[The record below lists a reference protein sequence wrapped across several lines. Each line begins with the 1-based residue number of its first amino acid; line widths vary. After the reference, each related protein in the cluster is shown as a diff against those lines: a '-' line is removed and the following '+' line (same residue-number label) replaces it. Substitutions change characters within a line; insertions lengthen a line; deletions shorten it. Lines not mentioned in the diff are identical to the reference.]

1 MAGTRLQASGDSR
14 QVQGWASDRGLTAA
28 SGSQILRLPRWRRV
42 AETAASDAVVM
53 FLERFSTAVI
63 VLDRCAC
70 LKSLRFESCWSG
82 RRRWTLRS
90 GFTEPRKACQGASR
104 WCSDISFARRRSRC
118 RPNIAEGFSRHSRPT
133 YVNHL
138 WIAHGSGAELE
149 TQVEVGRRVDL
160 IDMRSSE
167 MLIADAQE
175 VGRMLNGL
183 VRSLELTA
191 SEET

>member
-1 MAGTRLQASGDSR
+1 MDLAVRIHR
-14 QVQGWASDRGLTAA
+14 TAQ
-28 SGSQILRLPRWRRV
+28 SLPRGEQMVLGYQLRK
-42 AETAASDAVVM
+42 TALSM
-53 FLERFSTAVI
+53 PS
-63 VLDRCAC
+63 
-70 LKSLRFESCWSG
+70 
-82 RRRWTLRS
+82 
-90 GFTEPRKACQGASR
+90 
-104 WCSDISFARRRSRC
+104 
-118 RPNIAEGFSRHSRPT
+118 NIAEGFSRHSRPT